1 MMIPYLLTKTEK
13 LLKEIPVKCKVCE
26 SNSHYF
32 ASAKLLQKY
41 DVDYFQCSHCGF
53 VQTEEPYWLNEAYL
67 EAIALSDVG
76 LLYRNNM
83 MANITGNLLFN
94 YFNHEAKF
102 LDYGG
107 GYGIFVRLMR
117 DQGFDFYWQDKYCQ
131 NLFAT
136 GFELKEKDKSE
147 LLLIT
152 AFELFEHLIHPLQE
166 LEEMLKLAPNL
177 FFSTSLLPD
186 NNPTPDQ
193 WWYYTLHE
201 GQHIVIYTRKSLEIL
216 AKKYNLKLYT
226 DGSSLHLLTTNKDL
240 PENLFYL
247 IKKGEV
253 ENPKKVSFLISDFN
267 QVVSNIL
274 ARDSLFNANQLA
286 SSPELKSPII
296 LIDGVFFQL
305 YQTGIARVWKSLLQQ
320 WANTDFANHIL
331 FLDRANS
338 APKINGIRYRTIH
351 PYDYNNTEGDKQRL
365 QQICDEEGAELF
377 ISTYYTTP
385 IDTSSVFMAYD
396 MIPEVLG
403 GDLNQPMWVE
413 KHRGIHHASAV
424 IAISENTAK
433 DIHTYFPEIP
443 LESITVAHC
452 GVDSLFSPAS
462 ETEIQNFKYK
472 YGINK
477 PYFLL
482 GGLGGYK
489 NAILFFQA
497 FAQLANKTGFD
508 IVATGAGSQFP
519 PEWRQFTAGCMFHSL
534 QLSDKELRLAYTGAV
549 ALVYPSQYEGFGMP
563 VIEAMACACPVI
575 TTPNAS
581 LPEVGG
587 DAALYVNDDD
597 VEAMTH
603 ALCNIQKPDLRQQL
617 IQAGLQQAR
626 KFSWYKMATII
637 QAVLFQT
644 ISSIQQQ
651 SDINFIIFPNWQS
664 SEKILISEVSQVIRQ
679 LIQNKDT
686 QSVTLFVE
694 TTPIGAEQ
702 AELVLTDILLSL
714 TLEENLSI
722 SDQFYI
728 HYLDNLTLQHW
739 ESICLSLL
747 ARFQLQS
754 ENTEAITNAQLEY
767 LLTLSLSR
775 SNYLVC
781 PDWQQDSDVI
791 AKNLL
796 DLLSSLPTHLEG
808 TSGSI
813 IIYVPKNVLEQATEI
828 FLETMLHLAMEN
840 DLDLENQWNISLFPE
855 LSEGQWN
862 TLLRF
867 IEARLPLPYENVEIA
882 KLCEAYNIS
891 LLSV

>member
-1 MMIPYLLTKTEK
+1 
-13 LLKEIPVKCKVCE
+13 
-26 SNSHYF
+26 
-32 ASAKLLQKY
+32 
-41 DVDYFQCSHCGF
+41 
-53 VQTEEPYWLNEAYL
+53 
-67 EAIALSDVG
+67 
-76 LLYRNNM
+76 
-83 MANITGNLLFN
+83 
-94 YFNHEAKF
+94 
-102 LDYGG
+102 
-107 GYGIFVRLMR
+107 
-117 DQGFDFYWQDKYCQ
+117 
-131 NLFAT
+131 
-136 GFELKEKDKSE
+136 
-147 LLLIT
+147 
-152 AFELFEHLIHPLQE
+152 
-166 LEEMLKLAPNL
+166 
-177 FFSTSLLPD
+177 
-186 NNPTPDQ
+186 
-193 WWYYTLHE
+193 
-201 GQHIVIYTRKSLEIL
+201 
-216 AKKYNLKLYT
+216 
-226 DGSSLHLLTTNKDL
+226 
-240 PENLFYL
+240 
-247 IKKGEV
+247 
-253 ENPKKVSFLISDFN
+253 
-267 QVVSNIL
+267 
-274 ARDSLFNANQLA
+274 
-286 SSPELKSPII
+286 
-296 LIDGVFFQL
+296 
-305 YQTGIARVWKSLLQQ
+305 
-320 WANTDFANHIL
+320 
-331 FLDRANS
+331 
-338 APKINGIRYRTIH
+338 
-351 PYDYNNTEGDKQRL
+351 
-365 QQICDEEGAELF
+365 
-377 ISTYYTTP
+377 
-385 IDTSSVFMAYD
+385 
-396 MIPEVLG
+396 
-403 GDLNQPMWVE
+403 
-413 KHRGIHHASAV
+413 
-424 IAISENTAK
+424 
-433 DIHTYFPEIP
+433 
-443 LESITVAHC
+443 
-452 GVDSLFSPAS
+452 
-462 ETEIQNFKYK
+462 
-472 YGINK
+472 
-477 PYFLL
+477 
-482 GGLGGYK
+482 
-489 NAILFFQA
+489 
-497 FAQLANKTGFD
+497 
-508 IVATGAGSQFP
+508 
-519 PEWRQFTAGCMFHSL
+519 
-534 QLSDKELRLAYTGAV
+534 
-549 ALVYPSQYEGFGMP
+549 
-563 VIEAMACACPVI
+563 
-575 TTPNAS
+575 
-581 LPEVGG
+581 
-587 DAALYVNDDD
+587 
-597 VEAMTH
+597 
-603 ALCNIQKPDLRQQL
+603 
-617 IQAGLQQAR
+617 
-626 KFSWYKMATII
+626 MATII